1 MKLVYKIY
9 LVLILAVAAGCGG
22 GGGNPGT
29 VAGGSTSATTAT
41 TGSTATTATTSVV
54 APAPTILVSII
65 DVSGNTVTS
74 NSISGGATFYAKA
87 LVKNADGSPVTN
99 KLVTFSTDAGVAS
112 LSSTTV
118 LTDPVTGIA
127 RAQITPVSLTSQA
140 AANLVASAS
149 VSDVA
154 ISGSVDYQTSAA
166 NVSLASLT
174 VAQPN
179 ISALQTTAVS
189 VQGLIN
195 GALASSGQ
203 VTATFSASCGSFSPA
218 SAVTNGSGLIST
230 TYQSAVACSG
240 PISITSQA
248 PGATA
253 VTSTVNVTAAQPA
266 NIVFSSATVPLM
278 VTSAAPSGAKQSTI
292 RFQVLNNAG
301 SGMAGQNITLSLASQ
316 AISAGVTFSIGGLP
330 SVAAQVVPTD
340 SSGFV
345 SITVSSGAL
354 PTPVIISGALVS
366 NPLVTASSSG
376 VAVTSGVPS
385 QDKSSLSVD
394 KFSLEALAIDGVQ
407 ATLTIRVSDRLSNPI
422 QAGTIV
428 NFIASH
434 GLIQGTCAIDAN
446 SQCSVKY
453 TSQGIRPPNGRVAIL
468 AYMDGEESFVD
479 QNGDNIWQVG
489 EPFNDVGRLFMD
501 SNESGVYDVATEQFI
516 PGGLT
521 GGVACS
527 GVAFSYPSIANTCD
541 GTWSSSVRIRRQ
553 VIVVLASSNAVM
565 TLAVARTLDS
575 FTVNIADVN
584 GNSMPTGTTI
594 SAAVTKNDPA
604 PVVACA
610 VTNISPNNILNTT
623 NSGNHQI
630 LLNGENGCLTARIE
644 VSVTTPG
651 GLKTTFRF

>member
-340 SSGFV
+340 SS
-345 SITVSSGAL
+345 
-354 PTPVIISGALVS
+354 
-366 NPLVTASSSG
+366 
-376 VAVTSGVPS
+376 
-385 QDKSSLSVD
+385 DLSRLR
-394 KFSLEALAIDGVQ
+394 FLLAPYQ
-407 ATLTIRVSDRLSNPI
+407 L
-422 QAGTIV
+422 Q
-428 NFIASH
+428 
-434 GLIQGTCAIDAN
+434 
-446 SQCSVKY
+446 
-453 TSQGIRPPNGRVAIL
+453 
-468 AYMDGEESFVD
+468 
-479 QNGDNIWQVG
+479 
-489 EPFNDVGRLFMD
+489 
-501 SNESGVYDVATEQFI
+501 
-516 PGGLT
+516 
-521 GGVACS
+521 
-527 GVAFSYPSIANTCD
+527 
-541 GTWSSSVRIRRQ
+541 
-553 VIVVLASSNAVM
+553 
-565 TLAVARTLDS
+565 
-575 FTVNIADVN
+575 
-584 GNSMPTGTTI
+584 
-594 SAAVTKNDPA
+594 
-604 PVVACA
+604 
-610 VTNISPNNILNTT
+610 
-623 NSGNHQI
+623 
-630 LLNGENGCLTARIE
+630 
-644 VSVTTPG
+644 
-651 GLKTTFRF
+651 